1 MHFAGSVLWT
11 LTSESFFIC
20 HCLIPWH
27 YDYCSFICDKTLQQ
41 VRQYIRN
48 SRLQQ
53 SAAQDRGLMGFMMF
67 THTLFIS
74 IFSLLFTN
82 CFICVIP
89 CPIWSEGSER
99 SSFLISCFSLNSEA
113 LFLIR
118 KLRLWGGVSNG
129 LGCTWLQR
137 GYVLQ
142 QCYRQ
147 TSAC

>member
-1 MHFAGSVLWT
+1 MCFAGSVLWT

-27 YDYCSFICDKTLQQ
+27 YDYCSFICDKTLQK
-41 VRQYIRN
+41 VRQCIRN

-53 SAAQDRGLMGFMMF
+53 SAAQDRGLMGFMVF
-67 THTLFIS
+67 IHTLFIS
-74 IFSLLFTN
+74 ISSLLFTN
-82 CFICVIP
+82 CFICVVP

-99 SSFLISCFSLNSEA
+99 RSFLISCFSLDSET

-118 KLRLWGGVSNG
+118 KLRLLGGVSNG
-129 LGCTWLQR
+129 LGCTQLQR

-142 QCYRQ
+142 QHCQQ
-147 TSAC
+147 TSVC